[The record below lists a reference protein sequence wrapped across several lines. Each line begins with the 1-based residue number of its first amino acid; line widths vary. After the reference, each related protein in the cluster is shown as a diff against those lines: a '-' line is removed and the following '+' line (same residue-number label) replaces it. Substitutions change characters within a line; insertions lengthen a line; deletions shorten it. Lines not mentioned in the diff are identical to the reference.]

1 MTGPRDALAGRD
13 SSRRICGANLQRSPL
28 RAHRAEHDLGYLPR
42 ALSNPSDLTCW
53 AVHWAVGLSVTL
65 MWTTRRRSCATTTKT
80 NKTLNTTVG
89 TVKKST
95 ETRLPTWSWHALI
108 EPRSAAY
115 RTGARG
121 VPSGSPGRRAANAG
135 LILPTNPART
145 RTERRTIHV

>member
-95 ETRLPTWSWHALI
+95 ETRLPTWSWHAPVKPFKNVT
-108 EPRSAAY
+108 E
-115 RTGARG
+115 
-121 VPSGSPGRRAANAG
+121 GRY
-135 LILPTNPART
+135 
-145 RTERRTIHV
+145 RRTIYDVTRDGRPMGRRSRLP